1 MRRLLKLEL
10 MVNLFSDGIGVNW
23 VVFTDVFA
31 ATLELGLTLT
41 MVALGMAVAT
51 VLVP

>member
-1 MRRLLKLEL
+1 MFRLLKLEF
-10 MVNLFSDGIGVNW
+10 MVNLFSDIIELNW
-23 VVFTDVFA
+23 AVLLDVIA
-31 ATLELGLTLT
+31 ATLELCLTLT